1 MYRKKIKFIEYNNH
15 GFYCAWDMNSQH
27 FFEIN
32 GKRINK
38 NRPFI
43 VLFDETRLK
52 DNKVEEEVAEPRI
65 NLFDEVDD

>member
-1 MYRKKIKFIEYNNH
+1 
-15 GFYCAWDMNSQH
+15 MNSQH